1 MMFAKLYAGSA
12 AAFAAATFVLI
23 TAVNP
28 PLPST
33 ARCAGTAAS
42 AIAGLIGHSLAK
54 GVLWPLSLAQ
64 NVIVHDMPAGR
75 WLLNRY
81 DPFPGACRPD
91 DNGL

>member
-1 MMFAKLYAGSA
+1 MILAKLYAGSA
-12 AAFAAATFVLI
+12 TVFAAATFVLI

-33 ARCAGTAAS
+33 ARCAGPAAY
-42 AIAGLIGHSLAK
+42 AIGGLIGHSLAK

-64 NVIVHDMPAGR
+64 NVVVHDMSVGR

-81 DPFPGACRPD
+81 DPFPGACR
-91 DNGL
+91 